1 MDIIEKHTTQTVTTP
16 VVPDTVVKT
25 TETVINPE
33 TAQPDQVVTTTTATP
48 IGVEDFLSP
57 APQQVINTTKTVVP
71 GEHPV
76 KVFKKKKTLF
86 RTYQIIWYI
95 LVFIEVLLAFRVALK
110 ALGANPTS
118 GFATLIY
125 GISNPFALPFYGLFG
140 TTVTQQGS
148 VFEWSTIIAAAVY
161 ALVAFGIVQIIHLAK
176 PVTKAEVERA
186 VDDNV

>member
-1 MDIIEKHTTQTVTTP
+1 MDIIEKQTTQTVTTP
-16 VVPDTVVKT
+16 VTPETVVKT

-33 TAQPDQVVTTTTATP
+33 TAKPDQVVTTTTATP
-48 IGVEDFLSP
+48 IGAEDFLSP
-57 APQQVINTTKTVVP
+57 APQVINTTKTVVP

-118 GFATLIY
+118 GFATLVY
-125 GISNPFALPFYGLFG
+125 GISSPFSAPFNGLFG

-161 ALVAFGIVQIIHLAK
+161 ALIAVGIVHIIHLAK
-176 PVTKAEVERA
+176 PVTKAEVEEA
-186 VDDNV
+186 VDR